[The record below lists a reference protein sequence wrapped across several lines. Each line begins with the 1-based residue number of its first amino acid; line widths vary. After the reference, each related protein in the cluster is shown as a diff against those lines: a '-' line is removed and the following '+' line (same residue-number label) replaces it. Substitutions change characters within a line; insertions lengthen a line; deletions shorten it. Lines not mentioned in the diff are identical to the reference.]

1 MGEKKG
7 LTVKLIYPFPVQKC
21 LEIELNGVWYR
32 VTAGEFR
39 SYNGRRRITIYYDE
53 NRNPIYE
60 EYFGPI
66 YKERTNTVISK

>member
-1 MGEKKG
+1 
-7 LTVKLIYPFPVQKC
+7 

-39 SYNGRRRITIYYDE
+39 SYNGRRRITIDYDE

-60 EYFGPI
+60 EYFGPV
-66 YKERTNTVISK
+66 YKERTNTVINK